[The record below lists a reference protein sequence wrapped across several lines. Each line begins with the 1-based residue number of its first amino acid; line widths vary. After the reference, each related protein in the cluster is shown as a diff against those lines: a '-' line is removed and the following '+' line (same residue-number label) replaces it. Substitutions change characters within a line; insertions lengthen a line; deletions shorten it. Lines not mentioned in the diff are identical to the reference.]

1 MNYDIKKLAEK
12 TEMSVKLVKHY
23 LEKYQLEDSCENCLV
38 FDSFSE
44 KHVKMLKIIKEINKS
59 KFFNQPLASY
69 YIQQVKTDS
78 YNLSFPDEGEETL
91 RRVSS
96 LIREIKEI

>member
-1 MNYDIKKLAEK
+1 
-12 TEMSVKLVKHY
+12 
-23 LEKYQLEDSCENCLV
+23 
-38 FDSFSE
+38 
-44 KHVKMLKIIKEINKS
+44 MLKIIKEINKS